1 MLNNLFETW
10 NAGFLA
16 DGGRNLAENTNQGV
30 TGWYWSM
37 SARGGHSKTEVIEDG
52 FVLQNL
58 LGIKANLTVIGLIC
72 TLINRELKNT
82 YPVLYI
88 RFQSI

>member
-37 SARGGHSKTEVIEDG
+37 SARGAFED
-52 FVLQNL
+52 
-58 LGIKANLTVIGLIC
+58 
-72 TLINRELKNT
+72 
-82 YPVLYI
+82 
-88 RFQSI
+88 

>member
-1 MLNNLFETW
+1 M
-10 NAGFLA
+10 
-16 DGGRNLAENTNQGV
+16 
-30 TGWYWSM
+30 
-37 SARGGHSKTEVIEDG
+37 
-52 FVLQNL
+52 